1 MLEMLNG
8 DENEVGC
15 FSKGEREREMAR
27 PIDPPN
33 VQVYNPGER
42 KRRKAHEICSRTAQ
56 RA

>member
-1 MLEMLNG
+1 LLEMLNG